1 MRKLLHTSGIC
12 ILCVFLISV
21 CPFTMG
27 VSIASTDAD
36 IVTDI
41 NSAGDPLVMPGEIIV
56 KFKGGIPDKAIQA
69 INAQHGA
76 SIIEISPLGF
86 MRLSIPKGKS
96 EVEVSQSY
104 SKNPNIEYAEPNAI
118 CHAVMTPNDMYYHY
132 QWHLYNNEYGGI
144 NAEEAWNLSTGEGV
158 IVAVLDTGV
167 AYENYDENN
176 DGTLDYL
183 LAPDLAWTN
192 FVEGWDYVNNDS
204 HPNDDH
210 WHGTHVTGTI
220 AQSTNNSIGAAG
232 VAFGA
237 SIMPLKV
244 LDAGG
249 SGSTIDL
256 ANAIYYAAINGA
268 DVINMSLAYPLWVP
282 VAWLNSVHSAIQS
295 ALSMGV
301 TIVAA
306 AGNDGANQVAY
317 PAAFEECI
325 GVGATQY
332 DEMLA
337 PYSNWGSA
345 LDLTAPGGNLD
356 LNQNGDGNYDGV
368 FQETINP
375 WTGPL
380 HFTYILAEGTSMASP
395 HVAGVAALVI
405 AAGISDPGDVRSIL
419 QNTAEDHGGGG
430 WDVVYGWGIVDAF
443 DAVSAALGTTNTPP
457 VALDDSASTAE
468 GTAVDI
474 YVLTND
480 SDADGDTL
488 SIHSVTSPTNGTA
501 TNHTIY
507 VTYSPDTNFTGTDS
521 FEYTVSDGNG
531 GTDTA
536 TVTVTVDPVND
547 PPVAVDDS
555 DSTLENN
562 NVDIYVLANDSDA
575 DGDTLSIHSVTSP
588 TNGTA
593 TNHTTYVTY
602 SPDTNFDGTDSFE
615 YTVSD
620 GNGGTDTATVTVT
633 VNAATPMTWSSGDL
647 ENGVWSESG
656 NKRGRDGSKDYSYIP
671 DGAISNI
678 LNLRVTVK
686 VLNYS
691 NLGSLVTDNVSP
703 YLEAYTGVKKNKMT
717 QIDTPITPTG
727 AGTYCFESNDGNLL
741 SKIVPGKANLIRV
754 YIRSLNEDRK
764 AGADDLVEVDEVWVE
779 IEYQN

>member
-183 LAPDLAWTN
+183 LAPDLVSTN

-220 AQSTNNSIGAAG
+220 AQSTNNSRGVAG

-468 GTAVDI
+468 DTAVDI
-474 YVLTND
+474 YVLT
-480 SDADGDTL
+480 
-488 SIHSVTSPTNGTA
+488 
-501 TNHTIY
+501 
-507 VTYSPDTNFTGTDS
+507 
-521 FEYTVSDGNG
+521 
-531 GTDTA
+531 
-536 TVTVTVDPVND
+536 
-547 PPVAVDDS
+547 
-555 DSTLENN
+555 
-562 NVDIYVLANDSDA
+562 NDSDA

-602 SPDTNFDGTDSFE
+602 SPDTNFNGTDSFE

-633 VNAATPMTWSSGDL
+633 VNAATPMTWLSGDL

>member
-183 LAPDLAWTN
+183 LAPDLVSTN

-220 AQSTNNSIGAAG
+220 AQSTNNSRGVAG

-256 ANAIYYAAINGA
+256 ANAIYHAAINGA
-268 DVINMSLAYPLWVP
+268 DVINMSFAYPLWVP

-317 PAAFEECI
+317 PAAFEE
-325 GVGATQY
+325 
-332 DEMLA
+332 
-337 PYSNWGSA
+337 S
-345 LDLTAPGGNLD
+345 
-356 LNQNGDGNYDGV
+356 
-368 FQETINP
+368 
-375 WTGPL
+375 
-380 HFTYILAEGTSMASP
+380 
-395 HVAGVAALVI
+395 
-405 AAGISDPGDVRSIL
+405 RSR
-419 QNTAEDHGGGG
+419 
-430 WDVVYGWGIVDAF
+430 
-443 DAVSAALGTTNTPP
+443 
-457 VALDDSASTAE
+457 
-468 GTAVDI
+468 
-474 YVLTND
+474 
-480 SDADGDTL
+480 
-488 SIHSVTSPTNGTA
+488 
-501 TNHTIY
+501 
-507 VTYSPDTNFTGTDS
+507 
-521 FEYTVSDGNG
+521 
-531 GTDTA
+531 
-536 TVTVTVDPVND
+536 
-547 PPVAVDDS
+547 
-555 DSTLENN
+555 
-562 NVDIYVLANDSDA
+562 
-575 DGDTLSIHSVTSP
+575 
-588 TNGTA
+588 
-593 TNHTTYVTY
+593 
-602 SPDTNFDGTDSFE
+602 
-615 YTVSD
+615 
-620 GNGGTDTATVTVT
+620 
-633 VNAATPMTWSSGDL
+633 
-647 ENGVWSESG
+647 SE
-656 NKRGRDGSKDYSYIP
+656 
-671 DGAISNI
+671 
-678 LNLRVTVK
+678 
-686 VLNYS
+686 
-691 NLGSLVTDNVSP
+691 
-703 YLEAYTGVKKNKMT
+703 
-717 QIDTPITPTG
+717 
-727 AGTYCFESNDGNLL
+727 
-741 SKIVPGKANLIRV
+741 
-754 YIRSLNEDRK
+754 
-764 AGADDLVEVDEVWVE
+764 W
-779 IEYQN
+779 